1 MGTSSAGAA
10 QPAPCAPA
18 SHSKDRQLTSL
29 DFSHLGVVPRIA
41 AALAERGIATPFPV
55 QESTIPLGL
64 EGADIWVKAPTGSG
78 KTLAFG
84 IPLIQRAV
92 PGTPSQALILSP
104 TRELARQIGAELGP
118 LAEAVGLSLAVAY
131 GGEDLDKQSLAAKSA
146 EVIVAT
152 PGRLLDL
159 MARRAVSLKGLRSL
173 VLDEADRMLDMG
185 FTPQV
190 KKIVARCPK
199 ERQTLL
205 FSATLDGEIRTLAE
219 ELTRHP
225 VKIETAGQTD
235 EHSDDSHV
243 THTFIACTPGD
254 REELVADLIAEAG
267 GRALV
272 FCETRVGTERL
283 YERVSKR
290 GIRAHRIHGEMTQG
304 ARQKALAAFTA
315 APEGVLVAT
324 DVAARGIDVA
334 DLALVVNADAPT
346 DADSY
351 THRAGRTGRA
361 GADGRVV
368 TLVAPDV
375 VPDVSRIAVTIGLGD
390 EFRASGLAVAPARM
404 LYAQRR
410 GVLTA
415 KPKRRRTVVVDE
427 NAPPPTNRVK
437 RGSMRP
443 PVGESAPDAIAAV
456 APSPDEDAPVPPRP
470 SNRIKRG
477 TFRPSA

>member
-1 MGTSSAGAA
+1 V
-10 QPAPCAPA
+10 AP
-18 SHSKDRQLTSL
+18 
-29 DFSHLGVVPRIA
+29 GIV
-41 AALAERGIATPFPV
+41 AALTERGIATPFPV

-104 TRELARQIGAELGP
+104 TRELARQIGAELEP
-118 LAEAVGLSLAVAY
+118 LAGALGLTLVVAY
-131 GGEDLDKQSLAAKSA
+131 GGEDLDRQSAAARTA

-199 ERQTLL
+199 ERQTML

-219 ELTRHP
+219 GLTRHP
-225 VKIETAGQTD
+225 VKVEAAGQTD
-235 EHSDDSHV
+235 EHSDDSRV
-243 THTFIACTPGD
+243 THAFVACSGGD
-254 REELVADLIAEAG
+254 REEMVADLIAEAE

-272 FCETRVGTERL
+272 FCETRIGTERL
-283 YERVSKR
+283 YERVIRR

-304 ARQKALAAFTA
+304 ARQQALAAFTE

-334 DLALVVNADAPT
+334 DLALVVNADAPQ
-346 DADSY
+346 DADAY

-375 VPDVSRIAVTIGLGD
+375 VNDLSRIAVTVGLEE
-390 EFRASGLAVAPARM
+390 EFRASGLAVAPART
-404 LYAQRR
+404 LYARRR

-415 KPKRRRTVVVDE
+415 APKRTRTVVLPE
-427 NAPPPTNRVK
+427 STSPPTNRVK
-437 RGSMRP
+437 RGSVRP
-443 PVGESAPDAIAAV
+443 SVAASPAGEAMPANGT
-456 APSPDEDAPVPPRP
+456 APVVEEAPADQPRP
-470 SNRIKRG
+470 RNRIKRK
-477 TFRPSA
+477 SARSTH

>member
-1 MGTSSAGAA
+1 MCPRLPFEGIA
-10 QPAPCAPA
+10 
-18 SHSKDRQLTSL
+18 KLTSI
-29 DFSHLGVVPRIA
+29 DFSQLGVAPGIA
-41 AALAERGIATPFPV
+41 AALADRGIDTPFPV

-84 IPLIQRAV
+84 IPLIQRAEAGV
-92 PGTPSQALILSP
+92 PWQALVLSP
-104 TRELARQIGAELGP
+104 TRELARQIGAELEP
-118 LAEAVGLSLAVAY
+118 LAAACGLSLAVAY
-131 GGEDLDKQSLAAKSA
+131 GGEDLDKQSKAAKTA
-146 EVIVAT
+146 EVLVAT

-159 MARRAVSLKGLRSL
+159 MARRAVSLKDLRSL

-219 ELTRHP
+219 GLTRHP
-225 VKIETAGQTD
+225 VKVETAGQTD

-243 THTFIACTPGD
+243 THTFVACSHGD
-254 REELVADLIAEAG
+254 REEKVADLIVEAE

-272 FCETRVGTERL
+272 FCETRIGTERL
-283 YERVSKR
+283 YERMMKR
-290 GIRAHRIHGEMTQG
+290 GIRAHRIHGEMTQ
-304 ARQKALAAFTA
+304 ASRQKALAAFTA

-334 DLALVVNADAPT
+334 DLAVVVNADAPT

-375 VPDVSRIAVTIGLGD
+375 VSDFSRIAVTLGREE
-390 EFRASGLAVAPARM
+390 EFRASGLDVAPART
-404 LYAQRR
+404 LYARRR
-410 GVLTA
+410 GVLSHA
-415 KPKRRRTVVVDE
+415 PKRVRSVAVDA
-427 NAPPPTNRVK
+427 NAPAPTNRVK
-437 RGSMRP
+437 RGSVRP
-443 PVGESAPDAIAAV
+443 SAASAPSAEAAPEATTTTAPPDEAPAA
-456 APSPDEDAPVPPRP
+456 APSRPR
-470 SNRIKRG
+470 NRIKRG
-477 TFRPSA
+477 TFRPPA

>member
-1 MGTSSAGAA
+1 MAPGIA
-10 QPAPCAPA
+10 Q
-18 SHSKDRQLTSL
+18 
-29 DFSHLGVVPRIA
+29 
-41 AALAERGIATPFPV
+41 ALAERGIATPFPV

-84 IPLIQRAV
+84 IPLIQRTE

-118 LAEAVGLSLAVAY
+118 LAAASGLTLVVAY
-131 GGEDLDKQSLAAKSA
+131 GGEDLDKQSAAARTA
-146 EVIVAT
+146 ELIVAT

-159 MARRAVSLKGLRSL
+159 MARRAVSLKGLHAL

-199 ERQTLL
+199 DRQTLL

-219 ELTRHP
+219 SLTRHP
-225 VKIETAGQTD
+225 VKVETAGQTD
-235 EHSDDSHV
+235 EHSDDSLV
-243 THTFIACTPGD
+243 THTFVACGRGD
-254 REELVADLIAEAG
+254 REEKVADLIAEAG

-272 FCETRVGTERL
+272 FCETRIGTERL
-283 YERVSKR
+283 YERMTKR
-290 GIRAHRIHGEMTQG
+290 GIRAHRIHGEMTQ
-304 ARQKALAAFTA
+304 ASRQKALAAFTA
-315 APEGVLVAT
+315 SPEGVLVAT

-368 TLVAPDV
+368 TLVAPDIV
-375 VPDVSRIAVTIGLGD
+375 SDFSRIAVTIGLEE
-390 EFRASGLAVAPARM
+390 EFRASGLAVAPART
-404 LYAQRR
+404 LYARRR
-410 GVLTA
+410 GVLSHA
-415 KPKRRRTVVVDE
+415 PKRARTVAVDE
-427 NAPPPTNRVK
+427 NAPKPTNRVK
-437 RGSMRP
+437 RGSVRP
-443 PVGESAPDAIAAV
+443 SAVGRPEPGATAAT
-456 APSPDEDAPVPPRP
+456 ATSNEPEAAEPRP
-470 SNRIKRG
+470 RNRIKRG
-477 TFRPSA
+477 TFRPSD